1 MLFIEMGKIFDT
13 LAAVNND
20 RDSWCFKVRVIRLW
34 TVYSTTKPGHLN
46 SLEMILIDEKVA
58 SSYLEIYTKQMF
70 LITHFDRIVNYILN
84 RL

>member
-1 MLFIEMGKIFDT
+1 MFDMI
-13 LAAVNND
+13 ASVNDN

-70 LITHFDRIVNYILN
+70 LITHFDHIVNYILN